1 MWNPK
6 PAYPAKNS
14 PVTDPLAETPR
25 PPESS
30 MAARVT
36 ALPQQNVAVIGK
48 SITITGDITG
58 SEPLHI
64 EGKVKGSIRLESS
77 YLNVGSEASV
87 QSNVVAREVVVRG
100 SIVGNVNVSERID
113 IRNGGSLVG
122 DVTAHSVSI
131 EEGAYFKGSIDMR
144 RSESS
149 SRQKIPTVTTSSSP
163 KTVEPEH
170 ADAVSA

>member
-6 PAYPAKNS
+6 PNYPPNS
-14 PVTDPLAETPR
+14 SPRPEPSTETPR
-25 PPESS
+25 PIEHS
-30 MAARVT
+30 MAARVAT
-36 ALPQQNVAVIGK
+36 LPPQNVSVIGK

-58 SEPLHI
+58 SESLHV
-64 EGKVKGSIRLESS
+64 EGHVKGAIRLETS
-77 YLNVGSEASV
+77 YLNIGPEATV

-100 SIVGNVNVSERID
+100 SVIGNVSVSERID

-144 RSESS
+144 RAESA
-149 SRQKIPTVTTSSSP
+149 RQKAPSVQLSSSP
-163 KTVEPEH
+163 KPVEAEQTNT
-170 ADAVSA
+170 VSA